1 MSLPR
6 LSPPRRTWGV
16 IAACLS
22 APLWL
27 CPHGGLAQAKGV
39 VLVTSGDWVAM
50 EQRDSPTA
58 PAYICSAFTQKNGR
72 LFELQMNIV
81 DTEIFYADAG
91 WSAPEDVPATLH
103 LAVGG
108 FRTTL
113 NVSDDTNNV
122 AVTAIATGQLLAM
135 ISAME
140 KANEMTVAAGS
151 LPAKTVSLRGSNRA
165 TDAFQACARELHAGN
180 RVLTNPFQ

>member
-1 MSLPR
+1 MPRSRLSLPHR
-6 LSPPRRTWGV
+6 AQGV
-16 IAACLS
+16 IAACLI
-22 APLWL
+22 ALVWL
-27 CPHGGLAQAKGV
+27 CPRVGLAQSKGV

-50 EQRDSPTA
+50 EQRDTPTA
-58 PAYICSAFTQKNGR
+58 PAYICSAFTQRNGR

-81 DTEIFYADAG
+81 DTEIRYSGTG
-91 WSAPEDVPATLH
+91 WSTSEDVPPTLR

-122 AVTAIATGQLLAM
+122 AVTAIATDQLLAM

-140 KANEMTVAAGS
+140 KANEMTVTAGS
-151 LPAKTVSLRGSNRA
+151 LPAETVSLRGSNRV
-165 TDAFQACARELHAGN
+165 TDAFQACARQLHTGDD
-180 RVLTNPFQ
+180 VLTNPFQ